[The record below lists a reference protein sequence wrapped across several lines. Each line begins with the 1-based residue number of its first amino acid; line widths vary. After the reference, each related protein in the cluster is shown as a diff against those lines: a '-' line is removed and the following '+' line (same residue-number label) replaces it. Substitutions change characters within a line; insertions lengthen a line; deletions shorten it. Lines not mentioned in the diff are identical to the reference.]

1 MNFATRNQASDIWCS
16 VWGFVLWDECRIGIP
31 GPGSRLAPPCN
42 FSLEVSGSA
51 SVAADAEFPG
61 ALMSQFTI
69 ERRSVLRSS
78 LVGTA
83 PRESGTPI
91 FALYGFPTLG
101 SIHLAS
107 TTPSFLASCY
117 TTTTTSPSPTQ
128 PVFHPVEKDTEI
140 SIRRS
145 SRVALRG
152 LIGAAL
158 ARCGEAAHTF
168 FPICFDSYVGRADAE
183 IGKGLGYHRHRRGQH
198 GELERRGRVRDRKTC
213 EVRG

>member
-1 MNFATRNQASDIWCS
+1 MNAGLVFPVQEAGWHHRATFRWMCLVRHRPQPMPS
-16 VWGFVLWDECRIGIP
+16 FR
-31 GPGSRLAPPCN
+31 
-42 FSLEVSGSA
+42 
-51 SVAADAEFPG
+51 G
-61 ALMSQFTI
+61 ALVSQFI
-69 ERRSVLRSS
+69 IDRRSVLRSS

-107 TTPSFLASCY
+107 TTPSLLASCY
-117 TTTTTSPSPTQ
+117 TTTATSPSPTQ
-128 PVFHPVEKDTEI
+128 PVFHPVEKETEI

-168 FPICFDSYVGRADAE
+168 FPICFGSYVGRADAE

>member
-1 MNFATRNQASDIWCS
+1 MPSFR
-16 VWGFVLWDECRIGIP
+16 
-31 GPGSRLAPPCN
+31 
-42 FSLEVSGSA
+42 
-51 SVAADAEFPG
+51 G
-61 ALMSQFTI
+61 ALVSQFI
-69 ERRSVLRSS
+69 IDKRSVLRSS
-78 LVGTA
+78 LVRIT
-83 PRESGTPI
+83 PREPVSPI
-91 FALYGFPTLG
+91 FALYCLPTLG

-107 TTPSFLASCY
+107 TTPSPLASCY
-117 TTTTTSPSPTQ
+117 TTIATSPSPMQT
-128 PVFHPVEKDTEI
+128 VFHPVEKETEI

-183 IGKGLGYHRHRRGQH
+183 IGKGLGYHRHRCGQH

>member
-1 MNFATRNQASDIWCS
+1 MSLVRNRPQPVPS
-16 VWGFVLWDECRIGIP
+16 FRE
-31 GPGSRLAPPCN
+31 
-42 FSLEVSGSA
+42 
-51 SVAADAEFPG
+51 
-61 ALMSQFTI
+61 ALVSQFI
-69 ERRSVLRSS
+69 SNKRLVLRSP

-91 FALYGFPTLG
+91 FALYGFPAPG

-107 TTPSFLASCY
+107 PTPSSLASCY
-117 TTTTTSPSPTQ
+117 TTIATSPSPMQ
-128 PVFHPVEKDTEI
+128 AVFHPVEKETEI

-168 FPICFDSYVGRADAE
+168 FPTCFDSYVGRADAE